1 MPAFNSLDLVDKI
14 IDITEQF
21 VGVTQILTVV
31 KISLQTIESGKH
43 VIGMF
48 LDQIIEIVVIVT
60 EEEMM
65 DAIRLYV
72 EKAHT
77 IAEGAGAAPLAAAI
91 KIKDGLKGKRVVLEL
106 SGGNITAQMLRD
118 ILCRRC

>member
-1 MPAFNSLDLVDKI
+1 MRDVVD
-14 IDITEQF
+14 DF
-21 VGVTQILTVV
+21 
-31 KISLQTIESGKH
+31 
-43 VIGMF
+43 
-48 LDQIIEIVVIVT
+48 VIVT

-91 KIKDGLKGKRVVLEL
+91 KIRDRLKGKRVVLEL

-118 ILCRRC
+118 ILCKRR